1 MLPTFVMLRRL
12 LLTAWIASHA
22 ETPTA
27 QALGAGYTDGTVAL
41 GEQFLRN
48 AD

>member
-12 LLTAWIASHA
+12 LLTAWIGSHA

-27 QALGAGYTDGTVAL
+27 TEVAETCTAGTLALA
-41 GEQFLRN
+41 ENFLSKT
-48 AD
+48 

>member
-12 LLTAWIASHA
+12 LLTAWIGSHA

-27 QALGAGYTDGTVAL
+27 TEVAETYTAGTLALA
-41 GEQFLRN
+41 ENFLSKT
-48 AD
+48 